1 MARGLG
7 LEDVY
12 GATLGRIQA
21 QGGERS
27 RLGMAALMWICYSE
41 RPLKVDELCH
51 ALAVEIGSTDF
62 DLDNVPSIRT
72 VLSVQNV
79 NARGTIYSMWIIL
92 RKCEGGC
99 EARLVRSRE
108 QIW

>member
-1 MARGLG
+1 MVPLMYGKEHGL
-7 LEDVY
+7 LKERMPDMEMNVEQE
-12 GATLGRIQA
+12 LGI
-21 QGGERS
+21 GPEVHKSGS
-27 RLGMAALMWICYSE
+27 
-41 RPLKVDELCH
+41 LCE
-51 ALAVEIGSTDF
+51 AFFCPDI
-62 DLDNVPSIRT
+62 
-72 VLSVQNV
+72 VQNV

>member
-1 MARGLG
+1 MQSPDHNIWKESVFWL
-7 LEDVY
+7 
-12 GATLGRIQA
+12 I
-21 QGGERS
+21 
-27 RLGMAALMWICYSE
+27 
-41 RPLKVDELCH
+41 LKQYLCH
-51 ALAVEIGSTDF
+51 VVGKILMVIQYSGARFLEKETLFLIIMGSIF
-62 DLDNVPSIRT
+62 PFFIIPIYQELVP
-72 VLSVQNV
+72 LVQNV

>member
-1 MARGLG
+1 MKRGDADGCELMM
-7 LEDVY
+7 LSPPLFLLKYPFSY
-12 GATLGRIQA
+12 GPKLTKQQYQTFTMVSVFQHISLHGHPHDRQYLNFFTGW
-21 QGGERS
+21 QKCSVR
-27 RLGMAALMWICYSE
+27 Y
-41 RPLKVDELCH
+41 
-51 ALAVEIGSTDF
+51 
-62 DLDNVPSIRT
+62 
-72 VLSVQNV
+72 VQNV

>member
-1 MARGLG
+1 VTTTEVACLVPRESRTGLRY
-7 LEDVY
+7 V
-12 GATLGRIQA
+12 A
-21 QGGERS
+21 ERT
-27 RLGMAALMWICYSE
+27 GVA
-41 RPLKVDELCH
+41 
-51 ALAVEIGSTDF
+51 F
-62 DLDNVPSIRT
+62 
-72 VLSVQNV
+72 VQNV

>member
-1 MARGLG
+1 M
-7 LEDVY
+7 
-12 GATLGRIQA
+12 
-21 QGGERS
+21 S
-27 RLGMAALMWICYSE
+27 MNK
-41 RPLKVDELCH
+41 LKVTWNLSKVAELGDD
-51 ALAVEIGSTDF
+51 AF
-62 DLDNVPSIRT
+62 
-72 VLSVQNV
+72 VQNV

>member
-1 MARGLG
+1 MRGRRGRRGPYLDFTDAVHFDNCESYG
-7 LEDVY
+7 LY
-12 GATLGRIQA
+12 K
-21 QGGERS
+21 QGMGLR
-27 RLGMAALMWICYSE
+27 
-41 RPLKVDELCH
+41 V
-51 ALAVEIGSTDF
+51 
-62 DLDNVPSIRT
+62 
-72 VLSVQNV
+72 VQNV